1 MGSNSNLEN
10 AYNFIKNDDYI
21 DFNYKIL
28 KYLQENYVKLL
39 GNFDI
44 TTKNIIDDILKYDV
58 NIFTFKHNLSSRY
71 LFRDEVIYTKL
82 LTYCFNIKNI
92 GNYLYNEIL
101 KLIDKNR
108 EICNINAFSEYYIN
122 ENGKR
127 IDIFITDN
135 NKKGE
140 CIIEAKI
147 NAEEHGEQKKYY
159 KKFAKKNNIN
169 NLIYLTINT
178 QGNMEQEWCNITWL
192 QLAAALLS
200 GLIKSKKID
209 TPQGIYVKFFISN
222 ILYHLYEINFNI
234 NDNENTYNNLY
245 IMSYVTEF
253 IQYFNGVYYG
263 K

>member
-10 AYNFIKNDDYI
+10 AYNFIK
-21 DFNYKIL
+21 
-28 KYLQENYVKLL
+28 
-39 GNFDI
+39 FDI

-108 EICNINAFSEYYIN
+108 EICNINTFLEYYIN

-159 KKFAKKNNIN
+159 KKFAKK
-169 NLIYLTINT
+169 
-178 QGNMEQEWCNITWL
+178 
-192 QLAAALLS
+192 
-200 GLIKSKKID
+200 K
-209 TPQGIYVKFFISN
+209 
-222 ILYHLYEINFNI
+222 
-234 NDNENTYNNLY
+234 
-245 IMSYVTEF
+245 
-253 IQYFNGVYYG
+253 QY